1 MKKSFSILM
10 AFISILYPDKWSRG
24 KWILKEE
31 ESKKIIKKALDLG
44 INFFDTADVYSL
56 GKSER
61 ILGKAIK
68 EYADREEVV
77 IATKVFFPV
86 EEKKN
91 GRGLSRKHIFQA
103 VEQSLK
109 RLDTDY
115 IDLLVIHR
123 WDYDT
128 PIEETMEAL
137 NDLVKSGKVLYIGAS
152 AMYAWQF
159 QKAQNIAERN
169 GWTKFI
175 SMQNHYNLLYREDER
190 ELIPY
195 CKDANIQLTPYSPL
209 AAGRLTRDWQG
220 ATIRFKTDK
229 ESIVKY
235 DGNEQVDHLIV
246 DRVAA
251 LAKEKNV
258 TRTQIA
264 LAWLLH
270 QPQVAAPIIG
280 ATKITHLEE
289 AIQAF
294 DVELTKEDLKFLE
307 EEYTPH
313 KVVGAL

>member
-1 MKKSFSILM
+1 LLQK
-10 AFISILYPDKWSRG
+10 
-24 KWILKEE
+24 
-31 ESKKIIKKALDLG
+31 
-44 INFFDTADVYSL
+44 
-56 GKSER
+56 
-61 ILGKAIK
+61 
-68 EYADREEVV
+68 
-77 IATKVFFPV
+77 FFPV

-91 GRGLSRKHIFQA
+91 GRGLSRKHIFQP

-128 PIEETMEAL
+128 PIEYTMEAL

-175 SMQNHYNLLYREDER
+175 SMQNHYNLLYREDKR
-190 ELIPY
+190 ELLPY

-220 ATIRFKTDK
+220 DTLRFKTDK
-229 ESIVKY
+229 ESVVKY
-235 DGNEQVDHLIV
+235 DGNELANRRIV

-258 TRTQIA
+258 TKTQIA

-289 AIQAF
+289 AIQIF

>member
-1 MKKSFSILM
+1 M
-10 AFISILYPDKWSRG
+10 
-24 KWILKEE
+24 
-31 ESKKIIKKALDLG
+31 
-44 INFFDTADVYSL
+44 
-56 GKSER
+56 
-61 ILGKAIK
+61 
-68 EYADREEVV
+68 
-77 IATKVFFPV
+77 FFPV

-91 GRGLSRKHIFQA
+91 GKGLSRKHIFQA

-109 RLDTDY
+109 RLDTEY

-128 PIEETMEAL
+128 PIEETMCAL

-159 QKAQNIAERN
+159 QKAQNIAEKN

-209 AAGRLTRDWQG
+209 AAGRLTRDWQ
-220 ATIRFKTDK
+220 ADTVRFKTDK
-229 ESIVKY
+229 ESVVKY
-235 DGNEQVDHLIV
+235 DGNEHADHAIV
-246 DRVAA
+246 DRVAE
-251 LAKEKNV
+251 LAKKKKV

-264 LAWLLH
+264 LSWLLH
-270 QPQVAAPIIG
+270 QPQVAAPIVG
-280 ATKITHLEE
+280 ATKTRHLEE
-289 AIQAF
+289 AVKAL
-294 DVELTKEDLKFLE
+294 DVELTSEDLIFLE